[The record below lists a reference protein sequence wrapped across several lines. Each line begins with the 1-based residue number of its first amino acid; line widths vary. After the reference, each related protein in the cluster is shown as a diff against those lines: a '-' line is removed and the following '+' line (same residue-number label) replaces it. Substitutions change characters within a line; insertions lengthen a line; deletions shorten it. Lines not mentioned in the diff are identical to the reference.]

1 MSLPSPLANLQG
13 DSLAAPAVRVMAL
26 SCFFVCTMSAYRGYA
41 QGHSDM
47 VPTAVSQV
55 LEALTKLGVGLVLAW
70 YILYLGFGSE
80 FSAAGATRVTA
91 SGFVSLVYLM
101 IRHHRRNS
109 GRGLAPTDD
118 KPERAGQ
125 ILKTLAAIAIPI
137 TLSSSVVPITTYLDT
152 VQVQNLLQ
160 SALGYTEQLAVS
172 LYGCYQKAI
181 TIYNLPSAFMVSLT
195 ACIVPAVS
203 AALTR
208 KDKLGAGKIAESA
221 LRVGALLAL
230 PAGVGL
236 AVLSGPIIQMLYPET
251 NQEVASHCLLVL
263 GIASAFVC
271 MMLLCNAILQAQ
283 RPGGPAYLV
292 YRHWQRHQAGGELCP
307 GADSLGG
314 HQGSA
319 HGDPGVFR
327 AGVGDGAGGH

>member
-1 MSLPSPLANLQG
+1 
-13 DSLAAPAVRVMAL
+13 MAL

-80 FSAAGATRVTA
+80 FSAAGAIGGVTA

-208 KDKLGAGKIAESA
+208 KDKLGRGRLPSPA

-251 NQEVASHCLLVL
+251 NQEVASHCLAGAGHCL
-263 GIASAFVC
+263 G
-271 MMLLCNAILQAQ
+271 LCVHDAAVQRHPPGQ